1 MEMIV
6 RALCCAV
13 WRTLQAFSAIMN
25 GHNEHSLLVT
35 KRRAEKAESYLTL
48 PPAYLPTSKI
58 LHLLHGRSSSH
69 PIIYLIRSSIHRTT
83 ASVSPFPT
91 TSIYKSPLCDVV
103 VVVVALLDMFAH
115 ESVVLPSRKRRRP
128 ALSCIECRRRK
139 IKVRPLPL
147 GFLFPHVRLLLASM
161 SISEKVLG
169 TPKSLC

>member
-1 MEMIV
+1 MHQ

-35 KRRAEKAESYLTL
+35 KRRAEKAESSGSITL
-48 PPAYLPTSKI
+48 PPAYPPTSKI
-58 LHLLHGRSSSH
+58 LHLLHGRSPSH

-83 ASVSPFPT
+83 ASFSPFPT

-147 GFLFPHVRLLLASM
+147 CFLFSHVRLLLA
-161 SISEKVLG
+161 
-169 TPKSLC
+169 